1 MKTLYSLLILLSSG
15 ITTYAQQFT
24 LYNEDG
30 EAGAYIDY
38 DKDATL
44 FSWGGEPVGFLQTED
59 NVVRVFSFNGGD
71 VIGYYEAGLLYDKK
85 GFVVAAKKGA
95 LVHKAAQTE
104 QTKGTQKIVP
114 IKPITT
120 VSIASAPALK
130 NDKWSELSLGEF
142 LLGGKK

>member
-1 MKTLYSLLILLSSG
+1 MKTLYTLAIIFSFC
-15 ITTYAQQFT
+15 ITASAQQFT

-44 FSWGGEPVGFLQTED
+44 FSWSGEPAGFLQTED
-59 NVVRVFSFNGGD
+59 GVVRVFSFSGGD
-71 VIGYYEAGLLYDKK
+71 VIGYYDAGLLYDKK
-85 GFVVAAKKGA
+85 GYVVAAKKGA
-95 LVHKAAQTE
+95 LIHKAPQTE
-104 QTKGTQKIVP
+104 KTKGMQKIVP

-120 VSIASAPALK
+120 VSIASAPVLK
-130 NDKWSELSLGEF
+130 NDKWSEMSLGEF